1 MQLILTSIKEHHLHV
16 RAMIPQVVMRCGV
29 CQNRAAPFL
38 KSYSNSPA
46 VNAGPMMPFE
56 DYRKLKKTMKFRA
69 RIWGVPFA
77 FAGMSI
83 SSTVNVMLFPNILE
97 MAADDI
103 QPIL

>member
-1 MQLILTSIKEHHLHV
+1 MQLILPSIKEHHLHV
-16 RAMIPQVVMRCGV
+16 RAMIPQLVMRCCV

-38 KSYSNSPA
+38 KSYSSSPA
-46 VNAGPMMPFE
+46 VDVGPMMSFE
-56 DYRKLKKTMKFRA
+56 DYRKLKKTIKFRA

-83 SSTVNVMLFPNILE
+83 SSTINVMIFPNILD
-97 MAADDI
+97 MAPEDI